1 MMSARFL
8 LSLLSTVSPC
18 GVSSISSTSDVCSG
32 SGWFLVTVLE
42 SLVSLVFI

>member
-8 LSLLSTVSPC
+8 LFLLSTVSLC
-18 GVSSISSTSDVCSG
+18 SVSGVSSTSDVCSG
-32 SGWFLVTVLE
+32 SGWFLVTMLE